1 MDAGGRHVAEEL
13 YTLMAGLAGIVPL
26 RDTVDGAG
34 TVTLV
39 EEMGRVQSHRGR
51 GRWRVVSQP
60 GLVHVVPHEDSV
72 PSVPGEESR
81 HGARFL
87 AFDGEIT
94 NRNEVRTQLDRA
106 GAELRSGSDR
116 DLVLCA
122 WDRWGEQC
130 LEHLAGRFAFV
141 LQDSAT
147 GASFLVRDRFGHRPF
162 HYTFSDGRLCFAS
175 EIKTLLAVTAPPAV
189 DERALLEWSLYGDVL
204 PPRTLFRGIRN
215 LGPGHV
221 LRVGKDGG
229 TQESVAYYD
238 PANVV
243 DPALY
248 AEYKALSTA
257 ELLDIFESTLDHAVT
272 SHINGRPEVGVMLS
286 GGVDSSVIAAL
297 ASRHAKVRAYNFS
310 VGGDPRF
317 DERPM
322 ASEVARILGLPLK
335 GTGIDGKTYRREL
348 ARATYHCEMPLWH
361 MHAVPIHLV
370 ARLAGEDGTSL
381 LLSGFSLGPILTAAP
396 DRYRWV
402 LPPSFLSRVP
412 DDVFR
417 IVRKA
422 VYSAAGFN
430 IANPFFALNLSVAL
444 QLVDGGARSNLID
457 QYNQIYEFL
466 NDPDERRIHV
476 MRLCDTALFIRRF
489 FHQADR
495 LCMGASVDYCDTVV
509 ETRFM
514 SLARNLPTD
523 AVFHK
528 KKITK
533 WILKELATRYVPR
546 EIAFQKK
553 VPLQVPTQEYF
564 EPAFK
569 RPLFEDGF
577 LASVLGLDWNT
588 AQTLLKKAK
597 ERRQLL
603 LQLVHIETWGR
614 LFFMQQS
621 VDEVQELLC
630 Q

>member
-1 MDAGGRHVAEEL
+1 
-13 YTLMAGLAGIVPL
+13 MAGLAGIVPL
-26 RDTVDGAG
+26 RDTIESTE

-39 EEMGRVQSHRGR
+39 EKMARVQSHRGR
-51 GRWRVVSQP
+51 GEWRVVSHP
-60 GLVHVVPHEDSV
+60 GLVHLVPYEDSAPHV
-72 PSVPGEESR
+72 AGGLDER
-81 HGARFL
+81 HGGKFL

-94 NRNEVRTQLDRA
+94 NCDEIRTQLDKA
-106 GAELRSGSDR
+106 GAELRSTSDR

-122 WDRWGEQC
+122 WEKWGEQC
-130 LEHLAGRFAFV
+130 LDHLHGRFAFV

-175 EIKTLLAVTAPPAV
+175 EIKALLAVTGPPAL
-189 DERALLEWSLYGDVL
+189 DELALLEWSLYGDVL
-204 PPRTLFRGIRN
+204 PPRTLFRGIRT
-215 LGPGHV
+215 LGPGYL
-221 LRVGKDGG
+221 LRVDKDGR
-229 TQESVAYYD
+229 TQEFAYYD

-248 AEYKALSTA
+248 AEYAARSTP
-257 ELLDIFESTLDHAVT
+257 ELLDILESTLDHAVT

-286 GGVDSSVIAAL
+286 GGVDSAVVAAL

-310 VGGDPRF
+310 VAGDARL

-322 ASEVARILGLPLK
+322 ANEVARILGLPLK
-335 GTGIDGKTYRREL
+335 GIVIDGETYRREL

-370 ARLAGEDGTSL
+370 ARFAADNGTSL

-402 LPPSFLSRVP
+402 LPPSLLSRVP
-412 DDVFR
+412 DDLFR
-417 IVRKA
+417 VVRKA
-422 VYSAAGFN
+422 VYSAAGLN
-430 IANPFFALNLSVAL
+430 VANPAFAVNLGVAL
-444 QLVDGGARSNLID
+444 QLVDGGARSNLVD
-457 QYNQIYEFL
+457 RYSRTYEFL
-466 NDPDERRIHV
+466 KDADERRIHI

-509 ETRFM
+509 EARFM

-523 AVFHK
+523 AIFRK

-553 VPLQVPTQEYF
+553 IPLDVPLGEYF

-577 LASVLGLDWNT
+577 LASMLGLDWNT
-588 AQTLLKKAK
+588 AQALIKRAR
-597 ERRQLL
+597 ERRPLL
-603 LQLVHIETWGR
+603 FQLVHIETWGR

-621 VDEVQELLC
+621 ADEVQELLSR
-630 Q
+630 

>member
-1 MDAGGRHVAEEL
+1 
-13 YTLMAGLAGIVPL
+13 MAGLAGIVPL
-26 RDTVDGAG
+26 RDTIESTE

-39 EEMGRVQSHRGR
+39 EKMARLQSHRGR
-51 GRWRVVSQP
+51 GEWRVVSHP
-60 GLVHVVPHEDSV
+60 GLVHLVPYEDSAPHV
-72 PSVPGEESR
+72 AGGLDER
-81 HGARFL
+81 HGGKFL

-94 NRNEVRTQLDRA
+94 NCDEIRTQLDKA
-106 GAELRSGSDR
+106 GAELRSTSDR

-122 WDRWGEQC
+122 WEKWGEQC
-130 LEHLAGRFAFV
+130 LDHLHGRFAFV
-141 LQDSAT
+141 LHDSAS

-175 EIKTLLAVTAPPAV
+175 EIKALLAVTGPPAL
-189 DERALLEWSLYGDVL
+189 DELALLEWSLYGDVL
-204 PPRTLFRGIRN
+204 PPRTLFRGIRT
-215 LGPGHV
+215 LGPGYL
-221 LRVGKDGG
+221 LRVDKDGR
-229 TQESVAYYD
+229 TQEFAYYD

-248 AEYKALSTA
+248 AEYAARSTP
-257 ELLDIFESTLDHAVT
+257 ELLDILEFTIDHAVT

-286 GGVDSSVIAAL
+286 GGVDSAVIAAL
-297 ASRHAKVRAYNFS
+297 ASRHANVRAYNFS
-310 VGGDPRF
+310 VAGDTRL

-322 ASEVARILGLPLK
+322 ANEVARILGLPLK
-335 GTGIDGKTYRREL
+335 GIVIDGKTYRREL

-370 ARLAGEDGTSL
+370 ARFAADNGTSL

-402 LPPSFLSRVP
+402 VPPSLLSRVP
-412 DDVFR
+412 DNLFR
-417 IVRKA
+417 VVRKA
-422 VYSAAGFN
+422 VYSAQGFN
-430 IANPFFALNLSVAL
+430 IGNPFFALNLGIAL
-444 QLVDGGARSNLID
+444 QLVDGGARSNLLD
-457 QYNQIYEFL
+457 RFNQTYEFL
-466 NDPDERRIHV
+466 NDPHDRRFHV
-476 MRLCDTALFIRRF
+476 MRLSDTALFIRRF

-495 LCMGASVDYCDTVV
+495 LCLGASVDYCDAVV
-509 ETRFM
+509 DARFM

-523 AVFHK
+523 ALFRK
-528 KKITK
+528 KKTTK

-553 VPLQVPTQEYF
+553 IPLQVPIREYF

-577 LASVLGLDWNT
+577 LASTLGLDWDT
-588 AQTLLKKAK
+588 AQALLKKAR
-597 ERRQLL
+597 EHRQFL

-621 VDEVQELLC
+621 AEDLQELLC